1 MITLQQPG
9 ITLASQRKVLI
20 NVDSSQAE
28 ARVVARLCKAV
39 AGSSRLDDIFISGRS
54 IHKVVGSIIY
64 KRPESQIPKDNRPG
78 AMYYVSKRTVHACNY
93 DMGIEKYAIVTGTS
107 LSIAKANY
115 NTFHHGF
122 PEIKGVFHAWVQT
135 EIQKAR
141 KLVNAYGRVHVF
153 LDRFGQDLYRKA
165 YSYFP
170 QSSVADLITLAFID
184 LYNQRKSDWQ
194 LDLLL
199 TVHDS
204 IIAQCIAEPECV
216 WAAIELIQ
224 ALMERPMNVLG
235 LDLSIPSEAS
245 IGRSWKS
252 LHSVK
257 SLDDVKRI
265 LRRLRYGNEKS
276 QGLDQSVHGI
286 HSGSGITR
294 SVPFLDSNVI
304 DSGDDAEERVAG

>member
-9 ITLASQRKVLI
+9 ISLASQQKVLI

-28 ARVVARLCKAV
+28 ARVVARLCKAIT
-39 AGSSRLDDIFISGRS
+39 GTSRLDDIFVSGRS

-64 KRPESQIPKDNRPG
+64 KRPETQIPKDNRPG

-107 LSIAKANY
+107 IPIAKGNY
-115 NTFHHGF
+115 NTFHRGF
-122 PEIKGVFHAWVQT
+122 PEIKGTFHKWVQT
-135 EIQKAR
+135 EIQKER
-141 KLVNAYGRVHVF
+141 SITNAYGRIHVF

-184 LYNQRKSDWQ
+184 LYNQKNSDWQ

-204 IIAQCIAEPECV
+204 IVAQCLAVPEHV
-216 WAAIELIQ
+216 WGAIQLIQ

-235 LDLSIPSEAS
+235 LDLTIPSEAS

-252 LHSVK
+252 MHAVK
-257 SLDDVKRI
+257 TLDDVKRI
-265 LRRLRYGNEKS
+265 LRRLRYRNETP
-276 QGLDQSVHGI
+276 QRLDQSVHGI
-286 HSGSGITR
+286 HSGPGIPR

-304 DSGDDAEERVAG
+304 ASGDDEEERVVG